1 MRRNSTVCFYATFLL
16 ISLSSILSISV
27 ANTSPPPPTFSDFS
41 NDGSP
46 SRRWLGPFWWAN
58 PLWGWRLQRGAALGT
73 CSSPA
78 RTLCALP
85 LSMNKG
91 GSKFSLSAVFSFRLL
106 PRQGQS
112 RKSNTPSTVGFRIG
126 RRGKLRD
133 FRHALLYATSFV
145 DGTVSTSGVVSLA
158 GTAARKSLS
167 LLPISATNTTV
178 DIELVLTG
186 TRFGAVVV
194 VDLDAYVNKGQ
205 EIEQHVHVDVVL
217 PLSSIRGGV
226 SLLCTGPY
234 SHIDNEEEVDDV
246 DNADDKPSYRQVR
259 ISHFQAAGELLT
271 IRPHRRFGPIW
282 WTQYIVSSGVLRLQ
296 VQFAPIELP
305 TLDNSKSSSTSGEA
319 TLSLLSDATK
329 NRWTEVRKVPLHRE
343 TWTALFVIGVSQ
355 WTTTYTQYAVTT
367 MWNGQKYRWAGVI
380 RPEPIQTTRSFRLAV
395 FSCDRGYTFPN
406 AELTKHVRNVVRPHM
421 LFFAGD
427 QIYENMGNYGAPKRT
442 VSATA
447 KHILYVQRL
456 DFLYKYARF
465 GWMWRK
471 VLRRTPAIILPD
483 DHDVYHPNLWGAG
496 GIRVPRGKT
505 IEHGGYLMSGD
516 FVSAVQRVQSGHFPT
531 LQDVL
536 ARNTRPNRT
545 LPLGIRPL
553 YTAVTYG
560 GISFAVLEDRKFK
573 AAPLQFSS
581 LRARETGK
589 RGALLGTEQERF
601 VKNWCSDRTLSSNES
616 ANDVL
621 KTIRVA
627 LSQTIFGALS
637 THAGPQLSRHSYIYD
652 TGAWPLR
659 ARARIVR
666 LLSRCGALS
675 IHGDQ
680 HLGMLAHLGVRK
692 QHDGNIAFMVPGT
705 ANGWPRAWWP
715 NGPFENNT
723 GSFLDQA
730 GNPVDVIAVA
740 NPTNGSH
747 SIPFINAENPL
758 STAFKRGSGFG
769 LVVFDKQRRT
779 ADVSLFHV
787 GSRVQ
792 LSGQFDGFPKTIKLG

>member
-1 MRRNSTVCFYATFLL
+1 
-16 ISLSSILSISV
+16 
-27 ANTSPPPPTFSDFS
+27 
-41 NDGSP
+41 
-46 SRRWLGPFWWAN
+46 
-58 PLWGWRLQRGAALGT
+58 
-73 CSSPA
+73 
-78 RTLCALP
+78 
-85 LSMNKG
+85 MNKG
-91 GSKFSLSAVFSFRLL
+91 GSKFNLSAIFSFRLL
-106 PRQGQS
+106 SRRQGQS
-112 RKSNTPSTVGFRIG
+112 KKKSNPPSTAGFRIG
-126 RRGKLRD
+126 RRGRLRD
-133 FRHALLYATSFV
+133 YRHALLYATSFI
-145 DGTVSTSGVVSLA
+145 DATVSTSGVVSLA
-158 GTAARKSLS
+158 GTAARKKLS
-167 LLPISATNTTV
+167 FMSVSATNTTV

-205 EIEQHVHVDVVL
+205 DIEQQVHVDVVL

-234 SHIDNEEEVDDV
+234 SHIDDEEEADD
-246 DNADDKPSYRQVR
+246 DDDDKPSYRQVR
-259 ISHFQAAGELLT
+259 ISHFQAAGQLLT

-305 TLDNSKSSSTSGEA
+305 SVDNSKSSSTSSGEV
-319 TLSLLSDATK
+319 TLSLLSNANK
-329 NRWTEVRKVPLHRE
+329 NRWTEVRTVPLHRE
-343 TWTALFVIGVSQ
+343 TWTALFVIGLSQ
-355 WTTTYTQYAVTT
+355 WTTTTHTQYAVTT
-367 MWNGQKYRWAGVI
+367 MWNGRKYRWAGLI
-380 RPEPIQTTRSFRLAV
+380 RPEPIKKTRSFRLAV

-427 QIYENMGNYGAPKRT
+427 QIYENMGNYGVPKRT
-442 VSATA
+442 VYSTA

-505 IEHGGYLMSGD
+505 IEHGGYLMSGQ
-516 FVSAVQRVQSGHFPT
+516 FVSAVQRMQSGNFPP
-531 LQDVL
+531 LQDTF

-553 YTAVTYG
+553 YTAVIYG

-573 AAPLQFSS
+573 IGPLRFSS
-581 LRARETGK
+581 LRARRTGK
-589 RGALLGTEQERF
+589 RGALLGTQQERF
-601 VKNWCSDRTLSSNES
+601 VKNWCGDKTPLSIEPSN
-616 ANDVL
+616 DDL

-637 THAGPQLSRHSYIYD
+637 THAGPDLRRHSYIYD

-740 NPTNGSH
+740 NPTNGSNF
-747 SIPFINAENPL
+747 IPFINAENPL

-769 LVVFDKQRRT
+769 LVVFDKQKRT

-792 LSGQFDGFPKTIKLG
+792 LSGQFEGFPKTIKLG